1 MSHNLDLS
9 DKNILIVEDDNM
21 SYLFLNQIFKITKG
35 QVTRA
40 KNGKDAIQICREKDN
55 IDLVLMDIQLPDMN
69 GIATTN
75 EIRKFNK
82 AVPIIAQTA
91 SRSHEEKESA
101 LNSGCTD
108 IIIKPFKM
116 EDLLEKIAL
125 YIP

>member
-9 DKNILIVEDDNM
+9 NKNILIVEDDNM

-35 QVTRA
+35 NVTRA
-40 KNGKDAIQICREKDN
+40 KNGKEAVQICREKDN

-69 GIATTN
+69 GIATTY

-82 AVPIIAQTA
+82 VVPIIAQTA
-91 SRSHEEKESA
+91 SRSPEEKESA

-125 YIP
+125 YIS